1 MHLRWYPRQ
10 KILRNSVVR
19 LFQSFYS
26 YITVRKSHIQPYSL
40 YVLTLT
46 LVYNIL
52 IGIVGYFAQLYVC
65 RRIGC
70 TCSIRRAAL
79 QRTLNCTLLYVVSK
93 LPVQIAL
100 KASKLLLNYELNK
113 RLLVWFLSV
122 SLLFRRVS
130 VVQKIQNRP
139 EVLRWKLE
147 IRTSFVFFPFFWWI
161 GPMLKIHFLPQDKQ
175 KSICTVQRAKCNIKQ
190 ALLSLEMW
198 VDRWFN

>member
-1 MHLRWYPRQ
+1 MLRRRHLPRVVGWQCVHGLSNWIHFKAWRILLWSQLFHRKQEKKKERSRKNGKKKEEWQKDQKAKEQRTRSLSLTLSTWRRHMHLRWYPRQ

-52 IGIVGYFAQLYVC
+52 IGIVGYFAQLHVC

-93 LPVQIAL
+93 LNTSTNCIEGFKVTL
-100 KASKLLLNYELNK
+100 K
-113 RLLVWFLSV
+113 
-122 SLLFRRVS
+122 
-130 VVQKIQNRP
+130 
-139 EVLRWKLE
+139 LR
-147 IRTSFVFFPFFWWI
+147 
-161 GPMLKIHFLPQDKQ
+161 
-175 KSICTVQRAKCNIKQ
+175 A
-190 ALLSLEMW
+190 
-198 VDRWFN
+198 